1 MAKTQNASVE
11 EKRSAS
17 NKTRIWKSLRLGL
30 LIVAAVV
37 VYAYGFDVVNV
48 DLEEFRQE
56 SRKESRVRVARAL
69 ARPDIIEFDKEEF
82 VSSASIMVP
91 CSTGATSLPT
101 INLGESTINFQPA
114 CGDPGSEIRIMGSGF
129 VPGGAG
135 PISFIPSSNP
145 EHELALQMARVE
157 VDRDGRFEATVELPE
172 RPSDELQHIRV
183 TTRRNVGAP
192 RFSDTAQNVLEKII
206 ETVFLALLAT
216 TVGTALAVPVS
227 FLASRNLMA
236 DVKSPM
242 ASIALSLLGWPL
254 GALLGLIAVKL
265 IGSVTDLI
273 PLTSS
278 LGLTGIFL
286 LPPVILGSVRA
297 AYPEEQKSWL
307 GDVRLVGILAMALA
321 GIAGIFVLYL
331 VAGLAILFGEGLMAR
346 LGSSTQ
352 FVGNFFFV
360 LGDILR
366 TLIPLIA
373 AVSGAAVMGN
383 AGSRL
388 GQSITERLAIRPLRI
403 VNLALSALA
412 GATFLL
418 LIVAALNWLYE
429 IDDPRIVYGLPIIIG
444 AALGIFFAAMTK
456 PKDALAIGYA
466 IYFATRTVLNAVRSI
481 EPLIMAIVAVIWVG
495 IGPFAGVLALA
506 LHTVAALGKLYS
518 EQVESIQP
526 GPVEAVTATGA
537 NRLQM
542 IAYGVVP
549 QIIPPFISFTM
560 YRWDINVRLSTIIGF
575 AGGGGIGFLLQQYI
589 NLLNYRAAATAMLAI
604 AVVVSTL
611 DYVSSTLRQRVV

>member
-1 MAKTQNASVE
+1 MARTQNASAE
-11 EKRSAS
+11 EKRSETDKS
-17 NKTRIWKSLRLGL
+17 RIWKSVRLGL
-30 LIVAAVV
+30 FIVAAVV

-56 SRKESRVRVARAL
+56 SRKESRIRVARAL
-69 ARPDIIEFDKEEF
+69 AKPDIIEFDKEEF

-91 CSTGATSLPT
+91 CSTGATSLPAT
-101 INLGESTINFQPA
+101 NIGESKISFQPA
-114 CGDPGSEIRIMGSGF
+114 CGDPGTEIQVTGSGF
-129 VPGGAG
+129 VPGSAG
-135 PISFIPSSNP
+135 PISFIPSTNP
-145 EHELALQMARVE
+145 DHELALQLARVE
-157 VDRDGRFEATVELPE
+157 VDREGNFQATMELPE
-172 RPSDELQHIRV
+172 RPSDEVQYVRV

-192 RFSDTAQNVLEKII
+192 RFSTTAKDVLDKII

-216 TVGTALAVPVS
+216 TVGTAFAVPVS
-227 FLASRNLMA
+227 FLASRNLML

-242 ASIALSLLGWPL
+242 ASIALSMLGWPL
-254 GALLGLIAVKL
+254 GALLGFVAVKL

-278 LGLTGIFL
+278 IGLVGIFV
-286 LPPVILGSVRA
+286 LPPVILGSVRV
-297 AYPEEQKSWL
+297 AYSEEQKSWL

-321 GIAGIFVLYL
+321 GLAGIFLLYL
-331 VAGLAILFGEGLMAR
+331 VAGLAMLFGEGLMAR
-346 LGSSTQ
+346 MGSSTQ
-352 FVGNFFFV
+352 FLGNFLFV

-366 TLIPLIA
+366 TLILVIA
-373 AVSGAAVMGN
+373 AVSGAAVVGS
-383 AGSRL
+383 AGGGL
-388 GQSITERLAIRPLRI
+388 GQSITERFTIGRLRI

-418 LIVAALNWLYE
+418 LIAAALNWLYE

-444 AALGIFFAAMTK
+444 AALGIFFAAKTK
-456 PKDALAIGYA
+456 PKDTLAIGYA

-604 AVVVSTL
+604 AIVVSTL

>member
-1 MAKTQNASVE
+1 MARTQNASVE
-11 EKRSAS
+11 EKRSETE
-17 NKTRIWKSLRLGL
+17 KPRIWKSVRLGL
-30 LIVAAVV
+30 FIVAAVV
-37 VYAYGFDVVNV
+37 IYAYGFDVVNV

-56 SRKESRVRVARAL
+56 SRKESRIRVARAL
-69 ARPDIIEFDKEEF
+69 AKPDIIEFDKEEF

-91 CSTGATSLPT
+91 CSTGATSSPIT
-101 INLGESTINFQPA
+101 NIGESTISFQPA
-114 CGDPGSEIRIMGSGF
+114 CGDPGSEIQIIGSGF
-129 VPGGAG
+129 VPGSAG

-145 EHELALQMARVE
+145 DHELALQMARIE
-157 VDRDGRFEATVELPE
+157 VDRDGNFETTVELPE
-172 RPSDELQHIRV
+172 RPSDELQHVRV

-192 RFSDTAQNVLEKII
+192 RFSTTAKDVLDKII

-216 TVGTALAVPVS
+216 TVGTAFAVPVS

-236 DVKSPM
+236 DVKSHM
-242 ASIALSLLGWPL
+242 ASIALSTLGWPL
-254 GALLGLIAVKL
+254 GALLGLIAVRL

-278 LGLTGIFL
+278 VGLTGIFL

-297 AYPEEQKSWL
+297 AYSEGQKSWL

-321 GIAGIFVLYL
+321 GLAGIFLLYL
-331 VAGLAILFGEGLMAR
+331 IAGLAMLLGEGLMAR

-366 TLIPLIA
+366 TLIPVTA
-373 AVSGAAVMGN
+373 AVSGAAVVGS
-383 AGSRL
+383 AGGSL
-388 GQSITERLAIRPLRI
+388 GQSLTERLAIGPLRI

-429 IDDPRIVYGLPIIIG
+429 IDDPLIVYVLPIIIG
-444 AALGIFFAAMTK
+444 AALGLFFAAKTK
-456 PKDALAIGYA
+456 PKDTLAIGYA

-604 AVVVSTL
+604 AIVVSTL